1 MYNVNDNTT
10 VQDIANIL
18 SDIDTEDSLYAIE
31 FQSSKIGAIYKD
43 GELLSEFYTYQDLN
57 NILNKQVSNKNIDNI
72 RSKIEDLIKDPK
84 VIEEVATIIMEK
96 LNI

>member
-43 GELLSEFYTYQDLN
+43 GELLEEFYTYQHLN

-84 VIEEVATIIMEK
+84 VLEEVATIIMEK

>member
-31 FQSSKIGAIYKD
+31 FQASKIGAIYKG

-84 VIEEVATIIMEK
+84 VLEEVATIIMEK

>member
-18 SDIDTEDSLYAIE
+18 SDIDTEDSLYAIK

-84 VIEEVATIIMEK
+84 VLEEVATIIMEK

>member
-84 VIEEVATIIMEK
+84 VLEEVATIIMEK